1 MNIMSDI
8 EIAQSC
14 TMKPI
19 TEIAETAGVDAKY
32 LELYGNYKAKVD
44 YRLLR
49 ENTRPD
55 GKLVLVTA
63 INPTPAL
70 WATQSSDQCKKRVSP
85 AGLALLFSLTG
96 YTEIRLSINPEM

>member
-1 MNIMSDI
+1 MNVLSDI

-49 ENTRPD
+49 EHPARRQAGPGD
-55 GKLVLVTA
+55 GHQ
-63 INPTPAL
+63 PHPRRRG
-70 WATQSSDQCKKRVSP
+70 QDHHHRGS
-85 AGLALLFSLTG
+85 G
-96 YTEIRLSINPEM
+96 